1 MCTHFNL
8 HMVLI
13 LIFHGY
19 NPLLLLIVFLLV
31 GTVWKWA
38 ALSTFQ
44 MIMLPH
50 ELRFLQTLNSTSHVY
65 ENSFSS
71 VLKLSHHIK
80 YVKYTDV
87 IFIFPKT
94 FLFLDLQSW
103 IKEVL
108 NDLLL
113 TESYLLRFENCFS
126 RDGWLCIRDKQPE
139 HEIDSWRSQ
148 ISSESHNETWYWSIS
163 NGKGGFTWTS
173 QHVGFSTTP
182 QSPATNHAACLYVSF
197 ELMWISVWLKYR
209 WHSLFVK
216 FCLSFSF
223 LFHSYSSLAVIW
235 CMLLALVKKGMLN
248 LKKELP
254 LCVTP
259 GCEGTLAKRR

>member
-1 MCTHFNL
+1 MCTCTCTCFNL

-13 LIFHGY
+13 VIFCSY
-19 NPLLLLIVFLLV
+19 NALLLLLLLLIVLFLLV
-31 GTVWKWA
+31 GAVWKWA

-44 MIMLPH
+44 TVMLPH
-50 ELRFLQTLNSTSHVY
+50 ELRFLQTLNSMSHVC
-65 ENSFSS
+65 ENGFSS
-71 VLKLSHHIK
+71 VLKSSHFVK
-80 YVKYTDV
+80 CVKYTDV

-108 NDLLL
+108 HDCLL
-113 TESYLLRFENCFS
+113 TESYLLRSENCFS

-182 QSPATNHAACLYVSF
+182 QSPAANHAARLYVSF
-197 ELMWISVWLKYR
+197 ELMGISMWLKYF
-209 WHSLFVK
+209 WHSLCVK
-216 FCLSFSF
+216 FLLSFSF
-223 LFHSYSSLAVIW
+223 LFHSYSSLGVI
-235 CMLLALVKKGMLN
+235 
-248 LKKELP
+248 
-254 LCVTP
+254 
-259 GCEGTLAKRR
+259 

>member
-1 MCTHFNL
+1 
-8 HMVLI
+8 MVLI

-94 FLFLDLQSW
+94 FLFLDLQS
-103 IKEVL
+103 
-108 NDLLL
+108 
-113 TESYLLRFENCFS
+113 
-126 RDGWLCIRDKQPE
+126 
-139 HEIDSWRSQ
+139 
-148 ISSESHNETWYWSIS
+148 
-163 NGKGGFTWTS
+163 
-173 QHVGFSTTP
+173 
-182 QSPATNHAACLYVSF
+182 
-197 ELMWISVWLKYR
+197 
-209 WHSLFVK
+209 
-216 FCLSFSF
+216 
-223 LFHSYSSLAVIW
+223 
-235 CMLLALVKKGMLN
+235 
-248 LKKELP
+248 
-254 LCVTP
+254 
-259 GCEGTLAKRR
+259 

>member
-1 MCTHFNL
+1 VCARFNL

-13 LIFHGY
+13 LVFHSC
-19 NPLLLLIVFLLV
+19 NPLFLLIVFLLV

-44 MIMLPH
+44 TIMLPL
-50 ELRFLQTLNSTSHVY
+50 ELCFLQTFNSASHIY
-65 ENSFSS
+65 DKRFSS
-71 VLKLSHHIK
+71 VLKLSHYVK

-103 IKEVL
+103 TKDIL
-108 NDLLL
+108 NYLLL

-148 ISSESHNETWYWSIS
+148 ISSESHNETWYWSVS

-182 QSPATNHAACLYVSF
+182 QSPAANHASCIYVSF
-197 ELMWISVWLKYR
+197 EIMAISMWLKYL
-209 WHSLFVK
+209 WHCLFLK
-216 FCLSFSF
+216 FCFSFSF
-223 LFHSYSSLAVIW
+223 LFYLYSSLGVI
-235 CMLLALVKKGMLN
+235 
-248 LKKELP
+248 
-254 LCVTP
+254 
-259 GCEGTLAKRR
+259 